1 MSGQMLEVT
10 TERTVLVSEITPPRA
25 AEKLCSHCLRPLYGE
40 LDYICENCGA
50 NHYKNEFYICCP
62 VDAEKPLTLESES

>member
-1 MSGQMLEVT
+1 MIAELESRV
-10 TERTVLVSEITPPRA
+10 ERTVAISKITPARA
-25 AEKLCSHCLRPLYGE
+25 AETLCSHCLRPLYGE

-62 VDAEKPLTLESES
+62 VDAEKPLTVEGAV